1 MIAPKSSWLS
11 DQRETQRTAE
21 QRGGISV
28 FGLFLGSVQ
37 KLIGDEEGSERGIW
51 AVIIPLAKRRVL
63 SVFMHRGQE
72 CIFFSLP
79 GFLINMPQAPL
90 TAPDFTSSTALVAG

>member
-21 QRGGISV
+21 QRGRISV

-37 KLIGDEEGSERGIW
+37 KLIGDEEGSERSIW
-51 AVIIPLAKRRVL
+51 AVLAKRRVL
-63 SVFMHRGQE
+63 SVLMHRGHE